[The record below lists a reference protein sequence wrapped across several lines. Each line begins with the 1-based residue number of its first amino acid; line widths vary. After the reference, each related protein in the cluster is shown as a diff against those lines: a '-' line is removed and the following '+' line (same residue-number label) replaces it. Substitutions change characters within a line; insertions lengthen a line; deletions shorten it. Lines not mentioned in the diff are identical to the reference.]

1 MVDLFPNQHLR
12 GTLCDLDQEL
22 LSKVP
27 SARHVVTD
35 SAVQTFTACGSGIG
49 IAVSLIEGIIATSRI
64 LEMMDLSPQKIQE
77 ALKDLRDCHFLLA
90 LTALDTEAPQ
100 GRIHIVEDL

>member
-35 SAVQTFTACGSGIG
+35 SAVQTFTACSSGIG
-49 IAVSLIEGIIATSRI
+49 IAASLIEGIIATSRI
-64 LEMMDLSPQKIQE
+64 LEMMDLSSREVQE
-77 ALKDLRDCHFLLA
+77 ALKDLRDCHPLKA
-90 LTALDTEAPQ
+90 LTTLDIEAPQ
-100 GRIHIVEDL
+100 GRIHVMEDL